1 MRSVEY
7 ILVFKKDKNFRVAAR
22 ENGNSFK
29 QFAVYYMIYS
39 LFDDVIYIYIFHPS
53 STRRKRTHGVHAT
66 SQLLTDIT
74 LE

>member
-39 LFDDVIYIYIFHPS
+39 LFDDVIYIYIPS
-53 STRRKRTHGVHAT
+53 LINEEKTHSRRACDEPVVNLHNA
-66 SQLLTDIT
+66 
-74 LE
+74 